1 MTEEEIINCSKR
13 KWSKIVHEKTEE
25 KGLKML
31 LEENKTKEKTKHI
44 KLEKLK
50 ISNYLQ
56 RNTNTKLS
64 KTIFQI
70 RAGTFDIKS
79 WRKWDY
85 DDNLCVAC
93 QLYEENM
100 EHFMTCES
108 YGRKN
113 KTNWRKIY
121 ENDSAIEEKIA
132 IAKEAIERKTVRNNL
147 QEGGQTSTLGS

>member
-1 MTEEEIINCSKR
+1 M
-13 KWSKIVHEKTEE
+13 
-25 KGLKML
+25 
-31 LEENKTKEKTKHI
+31 
-44 KLEKLK
+44 K

-93 QLYEENM
+93 QLCEENM

-132 IAKEAIERKTVRNNL
+132 IAKEAIERKTVRKNL